1 MGVLWTVWPIDTQM
15 EAWLDEQGIAHPDAC
30 SRFPTGCEIKAV
42 LSKLQDFNVEI
53 RDNGIGGSWQAWI
66 TSALGGESAEW
77 TLLNISEYS
86 GDPEEQRL
94 WFEKGSE
101 SLIRRVIG
109 ELAKSTGPLVLI
121 DDASGQPQVIV

>member
-1 MGVLWTVWPIDTQM
+1 MGVLWTVWPTDTQM
-15 EAWLDEQGIAHPDAC
+15 KVWLDEQGIAHPDAC

-42 LSKLQDFNVEI
+42 LSKLQGFNVEI

-66 TSALGGESAEW
+66 TSALSGDAAEW

-86 GDPEEQRL
+86 GDQEEQRL
-94 WFEKGSE
+94 SFEKGSE
-101 SLIRRVIG
+101 SLIRRVLG

-121 DDASGQPQVIV
+121 DDASSRPQVIV